1 MAYVD
6 QFDGLV
12 RAQDAGRSIRSLRT
26 MAVFGDGIVICTID
40 GVWQQV
46 GRVLL
51 PFFQHRGLLEPA
63 LVLTRPSQQVVGR
76 REAAIKNQAMRLAA
90 AGTAASFA
98 RTRRRALA
106 ISFAD
111 VTAIVLA
118 STREGRLLD
127 VQVISADGGQQA
139 YSYLNDL
146 PTDLVREVL
155 RPLIGDRLMVHAP
168 LATAT
173 FASPYPCAT
182 LKDFAP
188 GLHLIGTVRSR
199 HQCCAGSSATRC
211 EPGFG

>member
-26 MAVFGDGIVICTID
+26 MAVFTDGIVICTVD
-40 GVWQQV
+40 GVWQQA

-51 PFFQHRGLLEPA
+51 PFFQRRGLLEPA
-63 LVLTRPSQQVVGR
+63 LALARPSQQVVGGR
-76 REAAIKNQAMRLAA
+76 REAAIKKQAMRLGADS
-90 AGTAASFA
+90 TAASFA
-98 RTRRRALA
+98 RIRRRALA

-118 STREGRLLD
+118 STREGRLLE
-127 VQVISADGGQQA
+127 VEAISADGEQQV

-146 PTDLVREVL
+146 PTDGVREVL

-168 LATAT
+168 LATA
-173 FASPYPCAT
+173 S
-182 LKDFAP
+182 
-188 GLHLIGTVRSR
+188 VRRRSLT
-199 HQCCAGSSATRC
+199 QLS
-211 EPGFG
+211 

>member
-6 QFDGLV
+6 QFDGLI

-26 MAVFGDGIVICTID
+26 MAVFTDGIVICTVD

-46 GRVLL
+46 SRVLL
-51 PFFQHRGLLEPA
+51 PLFAHRGLLSSA
-63 LVLTRPSQQVVGR
+63 LVLTRPSQLVVGGR
-76 REAAIKNQAMRLAA
+76 REAAIRKQAMRLAA
-90 AGTAASFA
+90 DGTAASFA

-118 STREGRLLD
+118 STREGRVLD
-127 VQVISADGGQQA
+127 VQVISADGKQQV

-146 PTDLVREVL
+146 PTDWVREVL

-168 LATAT
+168 
-173 FASPYPCAT
+173 
-182 LKDFAP
+182 
-188 GLHLIGTVRSR
+188 
-199 HQCCAGSSATRC
+199 
-211 EPGFG
+211 